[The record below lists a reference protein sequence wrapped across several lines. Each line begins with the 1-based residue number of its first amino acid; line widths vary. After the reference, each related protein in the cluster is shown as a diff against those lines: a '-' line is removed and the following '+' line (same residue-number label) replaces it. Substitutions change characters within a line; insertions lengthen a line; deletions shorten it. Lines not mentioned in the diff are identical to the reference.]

1 MLGRSIR
8 NRERCCLKSFYGS
21 LQLAFLFTR
30 QNIFS
35 HHQLWFTTPSHT
47 VSSFPSNLCLCQT
60 QSRSLRVSTDDPPFI
75 VKTDNSAYILF
86 IYLFI
91 GEKII
96 PFILW
101 GVGFLVAFFFF
112 FFTDIAKCC
121 LETEVV
127 CINWIFF
134 LIKIFINFKKKTT
147 LI

>member
-1 MLGRSIR
+1 MLGRSIK

-35 HHQLWFTTPSHT
+35 HHQFWFTTPSHT
-47 VSSFPSNLCLCQT
+47 ISSFPSHLCLCQT
-60 QSRSLRVSTDDPPFI
+60 QGRSLRVSTDDPPFI
-75 VKTDNSAYILF
+75 VKTDNFAYILF

-112 FFTDIAKCC
+112 LNGYCQMLFG
-121 LETEVV
+121 
-127 CINWIFF
+127 NWSSLYQLDFF
-134 LIKIFINFKKKTT
+134 LIKIFINFKRKTT